1 MSFEKSGFKRN
12 SPVKEGPL
20 NKVGFIV
27 KVQTLQ
33 RLLYTYLLNLTRETG
48 INFLNH
54 LEKP

>member
-20 NKVGFIV
+20 TKVGFIV

-33 RLLYTYLLNLTRETG
+33 RLLNTYLLNLTRETG